1 MRFETYL
8 KRAAAVL
15 LMAVLTFGIFSTTAS
30 AASKTSA
37 KKAASTGTG
46 KKTAK
51 KKAQTTREQ
60 LTDITSDL
68 KIVLIG
74 DSYTTHP
81 AKESKRVPACLKK
94 ELKLKD
100 ASFISA
106 CRSGSGFTKSGYRS
120 FTRLIKSLKKDRTV
134 THVVFVGSLHND
146 KRSTASSTMKSC
158 KKINTLLRKKFPNA
172 AVLVAAPNWHTNN
185 SMWRLQV
192 QVQSARL
199 KRACAA
205 CGWTYL
211 QGIDRVLHGHPNYF
225 EKDGHQPN
233 AKGAKAIA
241 KKLASEIRKAAREG
255 GYIISESNVG
265 DKADG
270 ELSGTRL
277 ALTLY
282 LNEKNSCETDDKMV
296 DSESGS
302 SAEPVSDSQNEVPG
316 DNPSGPSEGDA
327 SSGGEDSGETDSSG
341 DELPVDGSSGGK
353 S

>member
-1 MRFETYL
+1 MYL
-8 KRAAAVL
+8 KRAAVIF
-15 LMAVLTFGIFSTTAS
+15 LMAVLTFGLFSANTA
-30 AASKTSA
+30 AAVKSGT
-37 KKAASTGTG
+37 KKAASAGT
-46 KKTAK
+46 KKTTK

-60 LTDITSDL
+60 FTDITSDL

-81 AKESKRVPACLKK
+81 ANESKRVPACLKK
-94 ELKLKD
+94 ELKLDD

-120 FTRLIKSLKKDRTV
+120 FTRLIKSLKKDRDV

-146 KRSTASSTMKSC
+146 KKSTAASTTKSC
-158 KKINTLLRKKFPNA
+158 KKINTLIRKKFPNA

-225 EKDGHQPN
+225 EKDGHHPN

-241 KKLASEIRKAAREG
+241 KKLASEIRKAAKQG
-255 GYIISESNVG
+255 GYVIGERSVG
-265 DKADG
+265 DKAGG
-270 ELSGTRL
+270 ELGGTSL

-282 LNEKNSCETDDKMV
+282 LNENNSCATGDKMV

-302 SAEPVSDSQNEVPG
+302 SAVPVSDSQNEVPG
-316 DNPSGPSEGDA
+316 DDQSGPSEGDTA
-327 SSGGEDSGETDSSG
+327 PGGEGSGQTDPSG

-353 S
+353 T